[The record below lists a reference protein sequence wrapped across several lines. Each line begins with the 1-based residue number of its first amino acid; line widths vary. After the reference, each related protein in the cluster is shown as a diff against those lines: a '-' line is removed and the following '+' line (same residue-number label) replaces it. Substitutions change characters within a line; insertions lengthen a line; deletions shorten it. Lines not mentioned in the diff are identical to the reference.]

1 MANPRVP
8 RKKGQPAKSKKH
20 SDLYTDED
28 PKGTITGLKFATVK
42 DAEASV
48 RKIKASDRTD
58 AHKTQAAIAME
69 QRAKVAGKIAAAAVF
84 RKFIESQKSKK
95 MAVGGVAKKRNYR
108 KEYDNYQGK
117 PDQIKRRTAR
127 NAARG
132 ALMKTGVAKRGDGKD
147 VAHKNGNPR
156 DNRRGNL
163 TLQRPA
169 QNRSFARTKTAGK
182 RNKRA

>member
-1 MANPRVP
+1 MAKN
-8 RKKGQPAKSKKH
+8 KK
-20 SDLYTDED
+20 
-28 PKGTITGLKFATVK
+28 
-42 DAEASV
+42 
-48 RKIKASDRTD
+48 
-58 AHKTQAAIAME
+58 
-69 QRAKVAGKIAAAAVF
+69 
-84 RKFIESQKSKK
+84 KSKK

-117 PDQIKRRTAR
+117 PEQIKRRTAR

-132 ALMKTGVAKRGDGKD
+132 SLMKAGVAKRGDGKD

-163 TLQRPA
+163 ALQRPS